1 MPNIALTLDFVISKS
16 IKSKHKKEKLIKNVM
31 LCGTPLEHHILFEW
45 PQITISFPVTP
56 VIDLHVCRKNKVVY
70 IVF

>member
-1 MPNIALTLDFVISKS
+1 LKMPNIALTLDFVISKS

-45 PQITISFPVTP
+45 PQIKKFCKK
-56 VIDLHVCRKNKVVY
+56 LL
-70 IVF
+70 